1 MKLHWSPKSP
11 YVRKVMVAAHEVGV
25 TDRLTLTRSVAMMT
39 KINPQIMADNPLGKI
54 PTLVLAD
61 GMALYDSR
69 VICEYLND
77 LGKGTLF
84 PANETRR
91 WQALTWQALGD
102 GLLDTLILW
111 RNEREKPETMQT
123 SAWLVTFAAKIEAG
137 LDQLEAHA
145 AELGATPFNIGHI
158 SLGCMLSY
166 LDFRFAALGWRGGRP
181 QLAAWHPQFCAR
193 PSAIATEIQDG

>member
-39 KINPQIMADNPLGKI
+39 KINPEIMADNPLGKI

-61 GMALYDSR
+61 GMTLYDSR

-77 LGKGTLF
+77 LGKGALF
-84 PANETRR
+84 PACETGR
-91 WQALTWQALGD
+91 WQALRWQALGD

-123 SAWLVTFAAKIEAG
+123 SAWLVTFSAKIKAG

-145 AELGATPFNIGHI
+145 AELSATPFNIGHI

-166 LDFRFAALGWRGGRP
+166 LDFRFAALGWRDGRP
-181 QLAAWHPQFCAR
+181 QLAAWHHQFCAR